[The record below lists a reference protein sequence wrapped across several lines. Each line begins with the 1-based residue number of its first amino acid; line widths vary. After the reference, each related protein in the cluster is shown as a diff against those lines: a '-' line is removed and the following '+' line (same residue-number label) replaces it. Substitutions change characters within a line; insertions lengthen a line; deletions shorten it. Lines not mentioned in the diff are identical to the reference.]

1 MSILYA
7 LITEEIQKTSIT
19 EKLDYILMYLREIFL
34 SFFQVENTCGLK
46 CYHLY
51 VRELCVADYVNDMS
65 SASPSPNPNLTL
77 ILALTETFF

>member
-34 SFFQVENTCGLK
+34 SFFQVEITCGLK

-51 VRELCVADYVNDMS
+51 VPELSVADYVN
-65 SASPSPNPNLTL
+65 ANPSLALALALSLAVTL
-77 ILALTETFF
+77 I